1 MTKNSVID
9 NKTKYV
15 SIGFMILLCVLYWI
29 CEPIGVDMPFHM
41 LRIGELGKEIAR
53 DGSFPVYMFIDV
65 YYGYG
70 YPIPIFYC
78 ATFLYPFALLVRVGV
93 SEIVAYKI
101 MVVTLLWSTFF
112 CTYFCAQA
120 WYKDKDY
127 SFVAAFLYAAQP
139 YFLMDLFVKA
149 SIGEAFAFLFI
160 PLIILGYCFI
170 MKRDQNIKGIIILA
184 CGMAGLVCSHVI
196 STVLVTTALA
206 IWFMVDF
213 IKNNQKIKVLISVV
227 LSAILCACISA
238 GYILPMLEQLLNDKY
253 YAQTSAKLSSIP
265 QNVLGIFIPMHAAKA
280 LSMVTGI
287 DVPMSE
293 VGGAI
298 IPVVLVVVYLI
309 SKGKIKELK
318 RTDKILLVIF
328 CGIVV
333 SMTVRF
339 VWIPL
344 ELLFGFMQ
352 FTWRIYLIAAVIG
365 TALSILLIQRENNC
379 KFTRVQVFITI
390 ISGIYVLTVCFG
402 YFGAKKLSY
411 ASENKSVIEYSSE
424 TGDILYI
431 SQKIDPYSI
440 KDMERTV
447 IADDDNVEFKYE
459 INKNVGE
466 VSIIIDQ
473 NTSEKEVHFEVP
485 FLFYKGY
492 EAYLKKGNE
501 KFEVSQSDNAL
512 VEITVPAGKTGEI
525 VVKYAGTKL
534 QKMSL
539 YFSMV
544 ITLIVVIGYYLFFV
558 RNAKGRN
565 LKWE

>member
-1 MTKNSVID
+1 MTNKSVID
-9 NKTKYV
+9 DKTKYI
-15 SIGFMILLCVLYWI
+15 SIAFLILLCVLYWI

-53 DGSFPVYMFIDV
+53 DGAFPVYMFKDV

-78 ATFLYPFALLVRVGV
+78 ATFLYPFAILVSLGL
-93 SEIVAYKI
+93 SEIIAYKI
-101 MVVTLLWSTFF
+101 MVVTVLWTTFL
-112 CTYFCAQA
+112 CAYFCSCV
-120 WYKDKDY
+120 WYKDKDF
-127 SFVAAFLYAAQP
+127 SFVVAFLYAAQP

-160 PLIILGYCFI
+160 PIIILGYCFI
-170 MKRDQNIKGIIILA
+170 IYSEQKVKGIIILA

-196 STVLVTTALA
+196 STVLVTIALA
-206 IWFMVDF
+206 VWFIVDF
-213 IKNNQKIKVLISVV
+213 VKSNQKIKLAVGII
-227 LSAILCACISA
+227 LSAILCACLST

-265 QNVLGIFIPMHAAKA
+265 QSVLGIFIPMHAAKA
-280 LSMVTGI
+280 LSMVMGADI
-287 DVPMSE
+287 PMSE

-298 IPVVLVVVYLI
+298 IPIVLVIIYLI

-318 RTDKILLVIF
+318 RTEKVLITLFCLL
-328 CGIVV
+328 VV

-344 ELLFGFMQ
+344 ESIFGFMQ

-365 TALSILLIQRENNC
+365 TALLVLLAQREYNS
-379 KFTRVQVFITI
+379 KFTRVQMLITI
-390 ISGIYVLTVCFG
+390 ISGIYVLAVCFG

-411 ASENKSVIEYSSE
+411 VTENKNTIEYSSE

-431 SQKIDPYSI
+431 SQRIDPYSI
-440 KDMERTV
+440 KDMKRTV
-447 IADDDNVEFKYE
+447 TVDSDNIEFTYKV
-459 INKNVGE
+459 NKDAGE
-466 VSIIIDQ
+466 VSVNIDQ

-492 EAYLKKGNE
+492 DAYFADSNKKLE
-501 KFEVSQSDNAL
+501 TKKSDDAL
-512 VEITVPAGKTGEI
+512 VEITVPEGKTGEI
-525 VVKYAGTKL
+525 VVRYVGTKV
-534 QKMSL
+534 QKVSL
-539 YFSMV
+539 CFSIVTM
-544 ITLIVVIGYYLFFV
+544 LMVVIAHYYFCL
-558 RNAKGRN
+558 RDDKRRN

>member
-1 MTKNSVID
+1 MTNKSVID
-9 NKTKYV
+9 DKTKYV
-15 SIGFMILLCVLYWI
+15 SIAFLFLLCLDYWI

-53 DGSFPVYMFIDV
+53 DITFPVYMFKDV

-78 ATFLYPFALLVRVGV
+78 ATFLYPFALLVSLGL
-93 SEIVAYKI
+93 SEIIAYKI
-101 MVVTLLWSTFF
+101 MVVTLLWTTFL
-112 CTYFCAQA
+112 CAYFCSRA
-120 WYKDKDY
+120 WYKDKDF
-127 SFVAAFLYAAQP
+127 SFVVAFLYAAQP

-170 MKRDQNIKGIIILA
+170 MKSDQNIKGIIILA

-196 STVLVTTALA
+196 STVLVTIALTV
-206 IWFMVDF
+206 WFIVDF
-213 IKNNQKIKVLISVV
+213 IKSDQKVKVLVSIV
-227 LSAILCACISA
+227 LSAILCVCISA
-238 GYILPMLEQLLNDKY
+238 GYILPMIEQLLNDRY

-298 IPVVLVVVYLI
+298 IPVALVLIYMFA
-309 SKGKIKELK
+309 KGKIKELK
-318 RTDKILLVIF
+318 RTDKILIAIY

-333 SMTVRF
+333 SMTIRF

-344 ELLFGFMQ
+344 ESIFGFMQ

-365 TALSILLIQRENNC
+365 TALFILLTQREYNC
-379 KFTRVQVFITI
+379 KFTRVQVLITI
-390 ISGIYVLTVCFG
+390 FSGIYVLAVCFG
-402 YFGAKKLSY
+402 YFGAKRLSY
-411 ASENKSVIEYSSE
+411 ATGKQSNIEYSSE

-440 KDMERTV
+440 KDIERAVTS
-447 IADDDNVEFKYE
+447 DDDNVEFTYE
-459 INKNVGE
+459 VNEASEV
-466 VSIIIDQ
+466 VSINIEQ
-473 NTSEKEVHFEVP
+473 NNLEKEVHFEVP

-492 EAYLKKGNE
+492 EAYFKDSNE
-501 KFEVSQSDNAL
+501 KLEVSQGSNAL
-512 VEITVPAGKTGEI
+512 VEITVPAGNTGEI
-525 VVKYAGTKL
+525 EVKYTGTKL

-544 ITLIVVIGYYLFFV
+544 TMLIVVIAYYLFCV
-558 RNAKGRN
+558 RDEKRR
-565 LKWE
+565 KM

>member
-1 MTKNSVID
+1 MTNRSVID
-9 NKTKYV
+9 DKTKYI

-53 DGSFPVYMFIDV
+53 DGTFPVYMFKDV

-78 ATFLYPFALLVRVGV
+78 ATFLYPFALLVSVGL

-101 MVVTLLWSTFF
+101 MVVTLLWATFF
-112 CTYFCAQA
+112 CTYFCAKA

-160 PLIILGYCFI
+160 PLIILGYCFVL
-170 MKRDQNIKGIIILA
+170 KTDQKIKGSIILA

-196 STVLVTTALA
+196 STVLVTIALA

-238 GYILPMLEQLLNDKY
+238 GYILPMLEQLLNDRY

-265 QNVLGIFIPMHAAKA
+265 QNMLGIFIPMHAAKA

-298 IPVVLVVVYLI
+298 IPVVLVLIYLFA
-309 SKGKIKELK
+309 KGKIKDLK
-318 RTDKILLVIF
+318 RTDKILIAIY
-328 CGIVV
+328 CGIAV

-339 VWIPL
+339 VWVPL
-344 ELLFGFMQ
+344 ESLFGFMQ

-365 TALSILLIQRENNC
+365 TALFILLTQREYNC
-379 KFTRVQVFITI
+379 KFTRVQVLITI
-390 ISGIYVLTVCFG
+390 FSGIYVLAVCFG
-402 YFGAKKLSY
+402 YFGAKRLSN
-411 ASENKSVIEYSSE
+411 ATENRSTIEYSSE

-440 KDMERTV
+440 KDMKRIVTS
-447 IADDDNVEFKYE
+447 DDNVEFTYE
-459 INKNVGE
+459 VNEASEV
-466 VSIIIDQ
+466 VSINIEQ
-473 NTSEKEVHFEVP
+473 NNSEKEVHFEVP

-492 EAYLKKGNE
+492 KAYFKDNNE
-501 KFEVSQSDNAL
+501 KLEVSQGDNAL
-512 VEITVPAGKTGEI
+512 VEITVPAGDTGEI
-525 VVKYAGTKL
+525 EVKYTGTKL
-534 QKMSL
+534 QKNSL
-539 YFSMV
+539 YFSM
-544 ITLIVVIGYYLFFV
+544 ITMLIVAIAYYLFCV
-558 RNAKGRN
+558 RNVKRRN

>member
-1 MTKNSVID
+1 MTNRSVID
-9 NKTKYV
+9 DKTKYI

-53 DGSFPVYMFIDV
+53 DGTFPVYMFKDV

-78 ATFLYPFALLVRVGV
+78 ATFLYPFALLVSVGL

-101 MVVTLLWSTFF
+101 MVVTLLWATFF
-112 CTYFCAQA
+112 CAYFCAKA

-170 MKRDQNIKGIIILA
+170 MKTDQKIKGSIILA

-196 STVLVTTALA
+196 STVLVTIALA
-206 IWFMVDF
+206 IWFIVDF
-213 IKNNQKIKVLISVV
+213 IKNSQKIKVLISIV

-238 GYILPMLEQLLNDKY
+238 GYILPMLEQLLNDRY

-265 QNVLGIFIPMHAAKA
+265 QSVLGIFIPMHAAKA

-293 VGGAI
+293 VGGAL
-298 IPVVLVVVYLI
+298 IPVALVFIYLFA
-309 SKGKIKELK
+309 KGKIKDLK
-318 RTDKILLVIF
+318 RTDKILIAIY

-344 ELLFGFMQ
+344 ESIFGFMQ

-365 TALSILLIQRENNC
+365 TALFILLTQREYNC
-379 KFTRVQVFITI
+379 KFTRVQVLITI
-390 ISGIYVLTVCFG
+390 FSGIYVLAVCFG
-402 YFGAKKLSY
+402 YFGAKRLSN
-411 ASENKSVIEYSSE
+411 ATVNRSTIEYSSE

-431 SQKIDPYSI
+431 SQKTDPYSI
-440 KDMERTV
+440 KDMERIVTS
-447 IADDDNVEFKYE
+447 DDNVEFTYE
-459 INKNVGE
+459 VNE
-466 VSIIIDQ
+466 VSEVISINIDK
-473 NTSEKEVHFEVP
+473 NTSEKEAHFEVP

-492 EAYLKKGNE
+492 EAYYKDDNE
-501 KFEVSQSDNAL
+501 KLEINQSNNAL
-512 VEITVPAGKTGEI
+512 VEITVPAGNTGEI
-525 VVKYAGTKL
+525 EVKYTGTKL
-534 QKMSL
+534 QKFSL
-539 YFSMV
+539 YFST
-544 ITLIVVIGYYLFFV
+544 ITMLIVVIAYYLFCV
-558 RNAKGRN
+558 RDVKRRN